1 MSEETAIP
9 SEEQQTPAEDN
20 RGQWFVLHTLSGHE
34 KKVCE
39 SIKRQI
45 CLNDQSGVYEVC
57 VPTHKVVEVRQ
68 RQAKVKNQKVFPG
81 YLLVRMDLYDELGE
95 INEKAWFLVRGVQ
108 GVLGFLGNV
117 NRPIPLTDQEVK
129 NILGSEE
136 DAAGA
141 PVAMMKFDVG
151 EVVRITNG
159 PFEGFEGTVTE
170 VDGERGL
177 LKVMV
182 SIFGRS
188 TSLELES
195 WQVERVN

>member
-1 MSEETAIP
+1 MDEDLAV
-9 SEEQQTPAEDN
+9 TPEVQPVADK

-39 SIKRQI
+39 SINRQI
-45 CLNDQSGVYEVC
+45 QLHDQSGVYEAC
-57 VPTHKVVEVRQ
+57 VPTHQVVEVRQ
-68 RQAKVKNQKVFPG
+68 RQRKVTKRNVFPG
-81 YLLVRMDLYDELGE
+81 YIMVRMDLYDDLGE
-95 INEKAWFLVRGVQ
+95 VNEGAWFLVRNVQ
-108 GVLGFLGNV
+108 GVLGFLGNG
-117 NRPIPLTDQEVK
+117 NRPTPLTEQEAAD
-129 NILGSEE
+129 ILGNEE
-136 DAAGA
+136 DTAAN
-141 PVAMMKFDVG
+141 PVAVLKFDVG

-159 PFEGFEGTVTE
+159 PFEGFEGTVTG

>member
-1 MSEETAIP
+1 MDEDKTIAPETQP
-9 SEEQQTPAEDN
+9 VVDK

-39 SIKRQI
+39 SINRQI
-45 CLNDQSGVYEVC
+45 QLHDQSGVYEAC
-57 VPTHKVVEVRQ
+57 VPTHQVVEVRQ
-68 RQAKVKNQKVFPG
+68 RQRKVTKRNVFPG
-81 YLLVRMDLYDELGE
+81 YIMVRMDLYNDLGE
-95 INEKAWFLVRGVQ
+95 VNEDAWFLVRNVQ
-108 GVLGFLGNV
+108 GVLGFLGNG
-117 NRPIPLTDQEVK
+117 NRPAPLTEQEAAD
-129 NILGSEE
+129 ILGNEE
-136 DAAGA
+136 DAAA
-141 PVAMMKFDVG
+141 NPVAVLKFDVG

-159 PFEGFEGTVTE
+159 PFEGFESTVTG

>member
-1 MSEETAIP
+1 MDEEKTVAP
-9 SEEQQTPAEDN
+9 QEQPAPAEDN

-45 CLNDQSGVYEVC
+45 CLNDQAGVYEAC
-57 VPTHKVVEVRQ
+57 VPMHKVVEVRQ
-68 RQAKVKNQKVFPG
+68 RQPKVKSQKVFPG
-81 YLLVRMDLYDELGE
+81 YILVRMDLYDELGE
-95 INEKAWFLVRGVQ
+95 VNEKAWFLVRSVQ
-108 GVLGFLGNV
+108 GVLGFVGNINHPV
-117 NRPIPLTDQEVK
+117 PLTEQEVK
-129 NILGSEE
+129 DILGVEE
-136 DAAGA
+136 DENGA
-141 PVAMMKFDVG
+141 PVAMAKFDVG